1 MTEIGMEVERGLA
14 ATIGKGCYPQYGI
27 RASGGPIFSGTKTAL
42 FIGFLLFALNT
53 CCAYYSRVRLS
64 TQLFSY
70 ETRK

>member
-1 MTEIGMEVERGLA
+1 MKFGFYEVNK
-14 ATIGKGCYPQYGI
+14 TVYPQFGLNGCGI
-27 RASGGPIFSGTKTAL
+27 LRVSGVKAAP